1 MPIQSA
7 QILLVEDDPAL
18 GRGLQVSLELEGY
31 KVHWAQSLQS
41 AKEIF
46 KIETIGFVLL
56 DIGLPDGNG
65 LSFLKEIREAGSNL
79 PVVILTALSDEL
91 SVVQGL
97 EAGANDYV
105 RKPFGKLELLARV
118 QAALR
123 APETKATQMQCEG
136 ITVLLDQRRVMNGD
150 VEVEMKRREFDV
162 LTFLV
167 RNFNSV
173 VTRSALV
180 EAFGKDGEIFDRT
193 IDSHVSHLRAR
204 LKQASVTSVKINS
217 IYGIGYRL
225 EKA

>member
-1 MPIQSA
+1 MPFKNTQL
-7 QILLVEDDPAL
+7 LLVEDDPAL
-18 GRGLQVSLELEGY
+18 GRGLQVSLELEGF
-31 KVHWAQSLQS
+31 KVHWAQSLEG
-41 AKEIF
+41 AKEIH
-46 KIETIGFVLL
+46 KKESIGFVLL
-56 DIGLPDGNG
+56 DLGLPDGNG
-65 LSFLKEIREAGSNL
+65 LSFLKEIRESGSNL
-79 PVVILTALSDEL
+79 PVVILTALSDEM

-97 EAGANDYV
+97 EVGANDYV
-105 RKPFGKLELLARV
+105 RKPFGKLELLARI
-118 QAALR
+118 QTAMR
-123 APETKATQMQCEG
+123 TPDTRATQIQCEG
-136 ITVLLDQRRVMNGD
+136 LTVLLDQRRVMNGE

-204 LKQASVTSVKINS
+204 LKQANVTSVKINS

-225 EKA
+225 EKS